1 MKILIKKKKKK
12 KKKKKEKND
21 ENNINENGNN
31 INININR
38 ENNNNININPD
49 EDSNMASETQKST
62 KIEGDDDIEMDDQTW
77 KEKIIDKTEWIRAE
91 LYNYSYQLTPYEN
104 NQIKEERIART
115 RIIYLN
121 KNWSNADI
129 YECLMKIL
137 EGARNDMNEIKQ
149 MWFQDLQNIT
159 IDLDQEIKNKE
170 NDNINNNN
178 LFKRFDD
185 LTTQPL
191 MLQYLKYYNS
201 YENLKTKE
209 ENHDNS
215 VVIYDPNEFMIKKI
229 LEEFLTNK
237 ENNPEDLDILFKL
250 TWKPVFASDY
260 KEGIEPI
267 VIEKSEKLEEL
278 IKGKIEEEYFEK
290 NNLKKNEINTS
301 KDGNK
306 KIN

>member
-1 MKILIKKKKKK
+1 
-12 KKKKKEKND
+12 
-21 ENNINENGNN
+21 
-31 INININR
+31 
-38 ENNNNININPD
+38 
-49 EDSNMASETQKST
+49 MASETQKST

-91 LYNYSYQLTPYEN
+91 LYNYSYQLTPDEN

-201 YENLKTKE
+201 NEDLKTKE

-267 VIEKSEKLEEL
+267 IIEKSEKLEEL